1 MTGEPN
7 SSIMGRM
14 GSGALSVYTD
24 ADREEFE
31 DQSGMPG
38 KGGNYQAGMTR
49 QYKNKGGGKA
59 MMGIPTG
66 GSVGEAY
73 LREVIRGMISDLNED
88 PAGREAF
95 NYEMLRSQEDDDDI
109 DEEEDD
115 DLDEFSGA
123 AAVAGFTLPL
133 GASNHPSTL
142 KSRGDFTAKMYGGE
156 RVRTVKLRRMKMTE

>member
-14 GSGALSVYTD
+14 GSGTLSVYTD

-59 MMGIPTG
+59 MMGIPASG
-66 GSVGEAY
+66 PVGEAY

-88 PAGREAF
+88 PMGREAF
-95 NYEMLRSQEDDDDI
+95 NYEMLRSQEDDD
-109 DEEEDD
+109 EEDEDD

-123 AAVAGFTLPL
+123 GAVAGFTLPL